1 MPAAR
6 RQPRSRHRRGR
17 PRRCLPGRQP
27 LSHPHGSRPGRGVAT
42 GSGGASRCHVRH
54 RPGTLVPKPLLISLP
69 PVGGRGGGPHNR
81 TVDRETCLSF
91 DRQDPLAAIREEFVV
106 PDGLIYLDGNSL
118 GALPRRTVSRLN
130 QVVAEEW
137 GNGLIRSWNDAHWIE
152 APVRIGD
159 KIARLIGARPG
170 EVIVADST
178 SVNLFK
184 LLAGALR
191 LQPGRHFILTETA
204 NFPTDLYVAQGLTD
218 LLGGNHAVRL
228 VERGQLD
235 AAMDG
240 SVAVLM
246 LTHVDYASGAIHDMR
261 RLTAA
266 AHRYGTLVLWDL
278 SHSAGA
284 VPLDLHACDVDLA
297 VGCGYKYLNG
307 GPGAP
312 AYLFVATALQEAM
325 RSPLSGW
332 MGHAAPFAFASDYRP
347 AQDIARQLAGSP
359 PILSMLAL
367 EVAVDIWLTVNQ
379 QEARRTSMALGDL
392 FIKLV
397 DETLRDLAVEV
408 ASPPEAQLRGSQV
421 SLRHKQ
427 AYRVMRA
434 LIDRGVIGDFRTP
447 DLMRFGFAS
456 LYTRYVDIFDAISCL
471 REVLITRAW
480 QRAGYATRL
489 TVT

>member
-1 MPAAR
+1 
-6 RQPRSRHRRGR
+6 
-17 PRRCLPGRQP
+17 
-27 LSHPHGSRPGRGVAT
+27 
-42 GSGGASRCHVRH
+42 
-54 RPGTLVPKPLLISLP
+54 
-69 PVGGRGGGPHNR
+69 
-81 TVDRETCLSF
+81 VDRETCLSF
-91 DRQDPLAAIREEFVV
+91 DRQDPLAAMREAFAI
-106 PDGLIYLDGNSL
+106 PDGVIYLDGNSL
-118 GALPRRTVSRLN
+118 GALPRQTVQRID
-130 QVVAEEW
+130 QVITEEW
-137 GNGLIRSWNDAHWIE
+137 GAGLIRSWNNAHWID
-152 APVRIGD
+152 APARLGD
-159 KIARLIGARPG
+159 KIARLIGARAG

-184 LLAGALR
+184 LLAGGLR
-191 LQPGRHFILTETA
+191 LQPGRHFILTEAA
-204 NFPTDLYVAQGLTD
+204 NFPTDLYIAQGLIE
-218 LLGGNHAVRL
+218 LLEGNHALRV
-228 VERGQLD
+228 VERAELER
-235 AAMDG
+235 ALDG
-240 SVAVLM
+240 SVAILM
-246 LTHVDYASGAIHDMR
+246 LTHVDYGSGEIHDMR
-261 RLTAA
+261 RLTNA
-266 AHRYGTLVLWDL
+266 AHKHGTLTLWDL

-284 VPLDLHACDVDLA
+284 VPVDLNA
-297 VGCGYKYLNG
+297 SQADLAIGCGYKYLNG

-312 AYLFVATALQEAM
+312 AYLFIASALQEAM

-332 MGHAAPFAFASDYRP
+332 MGHAAPFAFEPDYRP
-347 AQDIARQLAGSP
+347 AQGIARQLAGSP

-367 EVAVDIWLTVNQ
+367 EVAVDLWLTVNQ
-379 QEARRTSMALGDL
+379 QEARRKSMALGDL

-408 ASPPEAQLRGSQV
+408 ASPREAQIRGSQV

-480 QRAGYATRL
+480 QRPEYATRL

>member
-1 MPAAR
+1 MPCSPPTGHPGAQAT
-6 RQPRSRHRRGR
+6 SN
-17 PRRCLPGRQP
+17 LPSP
-27 LSHPHGSRPGRGVAT
+27 L
-42 GSGGASRCHVRH
+42 
-54 RPGTLVPKPLLISLP
+54 
-69 PVGGRGGGPHNR
+69 GGRGGGPHNR

-235 AAMDG
+235 AALDG

-246 LTHVDYASGAIHDMR
+246 LTHVDYASGAIQDMR

-266 AHRYGTLVLWDL
+266 AHKYGTLVLWDL

-284 VPLDLHACDVDLA
+284 VPIDLNGCEVDLA

-312 AYLFVATALQEAM
+312 AYLFIASALQDAM

-332 MGHAAPFAFASDYRP
+332 MGHAAPFAFEREYRP
-347 AQDIARQLAGSP
+347 AAGIARQLAGTP
-359 PILSMLAL
+359 PVLSMMAL
-367 EVAVDIWLTVNQ
+367 EVAIDLWLGVDQ
-379 QEARRTSMALGDL
+379 GEARRKSMALGDL
-392 FIKLV
+392 FIRLV
-397 DETLRDLAVEV
+397 DETCRDLGLEV
-408 ASPPEAQLRGSQV
+408 ASPRNAEARGSQV

-427 AYRVMRA
+427 AYRVIRA

-447 DLMRFGFAS
+447 DIMRFGFAA
-456 LYTRYVDIFDAISCL
+456 LYTRYVDIFDAVRCL
-471 REVLITRAW
+471 REVLTSRAW
-480 QRAGYATRL
+480 ERPEYATPMS
-489 TVT
+489 VT